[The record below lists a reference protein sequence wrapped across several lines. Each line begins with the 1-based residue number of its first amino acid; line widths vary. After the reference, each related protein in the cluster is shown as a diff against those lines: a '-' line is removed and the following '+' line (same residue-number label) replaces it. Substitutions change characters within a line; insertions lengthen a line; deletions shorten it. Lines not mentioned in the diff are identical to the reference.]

1 MDKSTGFV
9 QTALAATRDFEMY
22 RSTHFD
28 EGRPDSPQVWLRAGT
43 CIDCISVMFVYYL
56 LAVSWLS
63 ININSVRGVRRCG
76 GRHDLGFRV
85 GMLGLFGFTFLLLRF
100 VQSK

>member
-1 MDKSTGFV
+1 MDNSTGFV
-9 QTALAATRDFEMY
+9 QTAIAATRDFEMY

-76 GRHDLGFRV
+76 GRHDLGFRL

-100 VQSK
+100 V